1 MKNEHLEIDLIMAIK
16 MLYVDDEA
24 KIRLIIEQLFR
35 KEIKSKIFHVL
46 FAVNGFE
53 ALDILKNEPDTDL
66 VFTDINMPGMNG
78 LSLLQKIQDIKP
90 ALNPV
95 ITTIIISAF
104 NDMENIRKAMNA
116 GAFDFL
122 TKPLDFKDLRITLEK
137 SIEHVEN
144 LKRLLHKEETTRIAM
159 QETRAI
165 ALSAERFRKMFLNH
179 GAPMVLVD
187 PEKNIIEEANQA
199 ASHFYKYPLE
209 KLYGLDIKQLYA
221 GENFPEVKT
230 ILDEIKNNQ
239 KNHLLCAHKLKDGS
253 RRDVEIYSSPI
264 EINHQKLLFSIV
276 HDITERVQA
285 KRDLENAKQQ
295 AESAN
300 RAKSE
305 FLANMSHEIRTP
317 MNAILGFCELL
328 LEKTVN
334 VHHRGF
340 LESIY
345 LSGQSLLKIIDDI
358 LDLAKIE
365 AGRLELQPEPT
376 KLSNFF
382 SEIEATFKEKT
393 KKKGLNLDI
402 QLEKNVPEILLV
414 DEIRLK
420 QVLFN
425 LISNAIKFTFQGYI
439 RVHVFLEGAEAGLHN
454 EDLFGKI
461 KSVPLNIKVED
472 TGIGIP
478 DDQQQII
485 FESFRQQKGQKNREF
500 GGTGLGL
507 TITKKLVEL
516 MNGTITVTSGKEK
529 GSVFNVFLPSVEVIG
544 VDPKNKLA
552 EILRDEM
559 TVSFSPAQIL
569 LIDDVESN
577 RILIKEYLKNTSLSV
592 IEAPDGEKAL
602 GLLNANKPDLI
613 LMDLRLP
620 GKDGFVVTRMI
631 KNNARFSQTPVIA
644 LTASVMKDKKDV
656 IGKLFDGCLIKP
668 VTRKNLIAKLKK
680 FLAVKKAPG
689 FPGKIPKSA
698 QQSINPYF
706 SGHMKKE
713 LSEILS
719 ILEKEIIPRWEE
731 IQEIFYID
739 DIIDFAQK
747 LQQIAAG
754 FSFELL
760 DSYSR
765 TLYEHAENNNIDEIE
780 IIMSNFPSI
789 VQQIRKHV

>member
-1 MKNEHLEIDLIMAIK
+1 

-35 KEIKSKIFHVL
+35 KEVKSKTFHVL
-46 FAVNGFE
+46 FAINGFE
-53 ALDILKNEPDTDL
+53 ALNILKNEPDTDL

-78 LSLLQKIQDIKP
+78 LKLLQKIQDIKP

-144 LKRLLHKEETTRIAM
+144 LKRLLHQEETNRVAM
-159 QETRAI
+159 QEARAI

-199 ASHFYKYPLE
+199 ASHFYKYSME
-209 KLYGLDIKQLYA
+209 ELYGLDIKQLYA
-221 GENFPEVKT
+221 GDNFQEVKT
-230 ILDEIKNNQ
+230 IIDEIKNNQ
-239 KNHLLCAHKLKDGS
+239 KNHLLCTHKLKDGS
-253 RRDVEIYSSPI
+253 CRNVEIYSSPI

-276 HDITERVQA
+276 HDVTERIQA

-300 RAKSE
+300 QTKSE

-328 LEKTVN
+328 FEKTVN

-345 LSGQSLLKIIDDI
+345 LSGQSLLNIIDDI

-376 KLSNFF
+376 KLSTFF
-382 SEIEATFKEKT
+382 DEIEATFIEKI
-393 KKKGLNLDI
+393 KKKGLHLDI
-402 QLEKNVPEILLV
+402 QLEKNVPEVLLV
-414 DEIRLK
+414 DDIRLK
-420 QVLFN
+420 QILFN
-425 LISNAIKFTFQGYI
+425 LISNAIKFTYQGHI
-439 RVHVFLEGAEAGLHN
+439 RVHVFMEGAKGGLHK
-454 EDLFGKI
+454 EDLFGKMQTV
-461 KSVPLNIKVED
+461 SLNIKVED
-472 TGIGIP
+472 TCIGIP
-478 DDQQQII
+478 EDQQQII

-507 TITKKLVEL
+507 TITRKLVEL
-516 MNGTITVTSGKEK
+516 MNGTITVASGPEK
-529 GSVFNVFLPSVEVIG
+529 GSVFNVFLPSIEIIG
-544 VDPKNKLA
+544 ADPKNKLA
-552 EILRDEM
+552 EILHHDM
-559 TVSFSPAQIL
+559 TVSFKPAQIL

-602 GLLNANKPDLI
+602 GLLNASKPDLI

-620 GKDGFVVTRMI
+620 GKDGFVVTRTI
-631 KNNARFSQTPVIA
+631 KNDPRFSQTPIIA
-644 LTASVMKDKKDV
+644 LTALAMKDKKNT
-656 IGKLFDGCLIKP
+656 IGTSFDGCLIKP
-668 VTRKNLIAKLKK
+668 VTRKKLIARLKD
-680 FLAVKKAPG
+680 FLAVKKAPD
-689 FPGKIPKSA
+689 FSDNNPKA
-698 QQSINPYF
+698 TQQDINPYF
-706 SGHMKKE
+706 PKHMKKN
-713 LSEILS
+713 LTQILS
-719 ILEKEIIPRWEE
+719 IMEKEIIPKWEE
-731 IQEIFYID
+731 LREIFYID
-739 DIIDFAQK
+739 DIIDFAQE
-747 LQQIAAG
+747 LQQIARN

-760 DSYSR
+760 DNYSR

>member
-1 MKNEHLEIDLIMAIK
+1 MAAK

-35 KEIKSKIFHVL
+35 KEIKSKTFHVL
-46 FAVNGFE
+46 FAINGFE
-53 ALDILKNEPDTDL
+53 ALNILKNEPDTDL

-78 LSLLQKIQDIKP
+78 LKLLQKIQDIKP

-144 LKRLLHKEETTRIAM
+144 LKRLLHQEETNRIAM
-159 QETRAI
+159 QEARAI

-179 GAPMVLVD
+179 DAPMVLVD

-199 ASHFYKYPLE
+199 ASHFYKYSLE
-209 KLYGLDIKQLYA
+209 ELYGLDIKQLYA
-221 GENFPEVKT
+221 GDNFQEVKT
-230 ILDEIKNNQ
+230 IIDEIKNNQ
-239 KNHLLCAHKLKDGS
+239 KNHLLCTHKLKDGS
-253 RRDVEIYSSPI
+253 CRNVEIYSSPI

-276 HDITERVQA
+276 HDVTERIQA

-300 RAKSE
+300 QAKSE

-328 LEKTVN
+328 FEKTVN

-345 LSGQSLLKIIDDI
+345 LSGQSLLNIIDDI

-376 KLSNFF
+376 KLSVFF
-382 SEIEATFKEKT
+382 DEIEATFIEKI
-393 KKKGLNLDI
+393 KKKGLHLDI
-402 QLEKNVPEILLV
+402 QLEKNVPEVLLV

-420 QVLFN
+420 QILFN
-425 LISNAIKFTFQGYI
+425 LISNAIKFTYQGHI
-439 RVHVFLEGAEAGLHN
+439 RVHVFLEGAKGGLHK
-454 EDLFGKI
+454 EDLFGKMQTV
-461 KSVPLNIKVED
+461 SLNIKVED

-478 DDQQQII
+478 EDQQQII

-507 TITKKLVEL
+507 TITRKLVEL
-516 MNGTITVTSGKEK
+516 MNGTITVASGPEK
-529 GSVFNVFLPSVEVIG
+529 GSVFNVFLPSIEVIG
-544 VDPKNKLA
+544 ADPKNKLA
-552 EILRDEM
+552 EILHHDM
-559 TVSFSPAQIL
+559 TVSFRPAQIL

-602 GLLNANKPDLI
+602 ELLNASKPDLI

-620 GKDGFVVTRMI
+620 GKDGFVVTRTI
-631 KNNARFSQTPVIA
+631 KNDPRFSQTPIIA
-644 LTASVMKDKKDV
+644 LTALAMKDKKDT
-656 IGKLFDGCLIKP
+656 IGTLFDGYLIKP
-668 VTRKNLIAKLKK
+668 VTRKKLIARLKK
-680 FLAVKKAPG
+680 FLAVKKAPD
-689 FPGKIPKSA
+689 FSDNNPKST
-698 QQSINPYF
+698 QQHINPYF
-706 SGHMKKE
+706 PNHMKKN
-713 LSEILS
+713 LTQILS
-719 ILEKEIIPRWEE
+719 IMEKEIIPKWEE
-731 IQEIFYID
+731 LREIFYID
-739 DIIDFAQK
+739 DIIDFAQE
-747 LQQIAAG
+747 LQQIARN

-760 DSYSR
+760 DNYSR

>member
-1 MKNEHLEIDLIMAIK
+1 

-35 KEIKSKIFHVL
+35 KEVKSKTFHVL
-46 FAVNGFE
+46 FAINGFE
-53 ALDILKNEPDTDL
+53 ALNILKNEPDTDL

-78 LSLLQKIQDIKP
+78 LKLLQKIQDIKP

-144 LKRLLHKEETTRIAM
+144 LKRLLHQEETNRVAM
-159 QETRAI
+159 QEARAI

-199 ASHFYKYPLE
+199 ASHFYKYSME
-209 KLYGLDIKQLYA
+209 ELYGLDIKQLYA
-221 GENFPEVKT
+221 GDNFQEVKT
-230 ILDEIKNNQ
+230 IIDEIKNNQ
-239 KNHLLCAHKLKDGS
+239 KNHLLCTHKLKDGS
-253 RRDVEIYSSPI
+253 CRNVEIYSSPI

-276 HDITERVQA
+276 HDVTERIQA

-300 RAKSE
+300 QTKSE

-328 LEKTVN
+328 FEKTVN

-345 LSGQSLLKIIDDI
+345 LSGQSLLNIIDDI

-376 KLSNFF
+376 KLSIFF
-382 SEIEATFKEKT
+382 DEIEATFIEKI
-393 KKKGLNLDI
+393 KKKGLHLDI
-402 QLEKNVPEILLV
+402 QLEKNVPEVLLV
-414 DEIRLK
+414 DDIRLK
-420 QVLFN
+420 QILFN
-425 LISNAIKFTFQGYI
+425 LISNAIKFTYQGHI
-439 RVHVFLEGAEAGLHN
+439 RVHVFMEGAKGGLHK
-454 EDLFGKI
+454 EDLFGKMQTV
-461 KSVPLNIKVED
+461 SLNIKVED

-478 DDQQQII
+478 EDQQQII

-507 TITKKLVEL
+507 TITRKLVEL
-516 MNGTITVTSGKEK
+516 MNGTITVASGPEK
-529 GSVFNVFLPSVEVIG
+529 GSVFNVFLPSIEIIG
-544 VDPKNKLA
+544 ADPKNKLA
-552 EILRDEM
+552 EILHHDM
-559 TVSFSPAQIL
+559 TVSFKPAQIL

-602 GLLNANKPDLI
+602 GLLNASKPDLI

-620 GKDGFVVTRMI
+620 GKDGFVVTRTI
-631 KNNARFSQTPVIA
+631 KNDPRFSQTPIIA
-644 LTASVMKDKKDV
+644 LTALAMKDKKNI
-656 IGKLFDGCLIKP
+656 IGTSFDGCLIKP
-668 VTRKNLIAKLKK
+668 VTRKKLIARLKD
-680 FLAVKKAPG
+680 FLAVKKAPD
-689 FPGKIPKSA
+689 FSDNNPKA
-698 QQSINPYF
+698 TQQDINPYF
-706 SGHMKKE
+706 PKHMKKN
-713 LSEILS
+713 LTQILS
-719 ILEKEIIPRWEE
+719 IMEKEIIPKWEE
-731 IQEIFYID
+731 LREIFYID
-739 DIIDFAQK
+739 DIIDFAQE
-747 LQQIAAG
+747 LQQIARN

-760 DSYSR
+760 DNYSR